1 MKPRLTGGKQEMKQA
16 SKRERRIRNDLKLI
30 RGNIKKEHQLYV
42 NGKPLQFEV
51 VRNSKPDSTDSEENQ

>member
-1 MKPRLTGGKQEMKQA
+1 MKSRLTGGTQGMKQA

-30 RGNIKKEHQLYV
+30 RGNIRKERQLYV
-42 NGKPLQFEV
+42 NGKPLKFEV

>member
-1 MKPRLTGGKQEMKQA
+1 MKQA

-30 RGNIKKEHQLYV
+30 RGNIRKEHQLYV
-42 NGKPLQFEV
+42 NGKPLKFEV